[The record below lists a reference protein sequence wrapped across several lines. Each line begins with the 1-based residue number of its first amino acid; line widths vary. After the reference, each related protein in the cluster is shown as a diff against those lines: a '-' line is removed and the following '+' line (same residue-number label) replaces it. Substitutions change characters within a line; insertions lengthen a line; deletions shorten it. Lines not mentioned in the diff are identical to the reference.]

1 MPIGSD
7 RVSIGNDRV
16 SIGSGQF
23 LSGLISQGSG
33 VSSCVLRKSLAAKEP
48 PDGHTKVCDR
58 VDFVCAS
65 CMHRDIRV
73 CIVYPSGVIGSA
85 PRLLRVFIGSKM
97 KFTAT
102 FRFGDTFG
110 RNWKLTH
117 RVSFGSQHRDSV
129 RAA

>member
-1 MPIGSD
+1 MSIGSD

-16 SIGSGQF
+16 SVGSGQF

-33 VSSCVLRKSLAAKEP
+33 VSFSRFPSCMVR
-48 PDGHTKVCDR
+48 DGIVY
-58 VDFVCAS
+58 AS
-65 CMHRDIRV
+65 CAL
-73 CIVYPSGVIGSA
+73 IG
-85 PRLLRVFIGSKM
+85 LGY
-97 KFTAT
+97 
-102 FRFGDTFG
+102 TFG